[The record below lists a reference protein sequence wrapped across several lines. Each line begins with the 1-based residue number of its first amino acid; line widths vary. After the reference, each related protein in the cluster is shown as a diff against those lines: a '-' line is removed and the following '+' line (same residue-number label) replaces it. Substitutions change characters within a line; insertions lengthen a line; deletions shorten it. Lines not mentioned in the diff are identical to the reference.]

1 MSFRKSVG
9 NMYPWVT
16 HTWNVI
22 KGKCPHD
29 CSYCYMKRFPQ
40 GELRFDEKEL
50 KRNLG
55 EGNFIFVGSS
65 CDMWAENI
73 PIGWIAD
80 VIEGC
85 YQYPENK
92 YLFQSKNPIRFTES
106 ARDWFSPN
114 MTLATTIETN
124 RDYGVSNASSMIDRA
139 EAMNIMQAC
148 GQVCGFDTIV
158 TIEPILDF
166 DLDKF
171 VKLIEFADPEWVN
184 IGADSRGH
192 NLPEPSWDKVQ
203 ELISAL
209 KEFTEVREKSNLE
222 RLK

>member
-1 MSFRKSVG
+1 MSFRKSEG

-65 CDMWAENI
+65 CDMWAESI
-73 PIGWIAD
+73 SGVWIGEIL
-80 VIEGC
+80 GRC

-92 YLFQSKNPIRFTES
+92 YLFQSKNPDRFLN
-106 ARDWFSPN
+106 AIDWFSPN
-114 MTLATTIETN
+114 MALATTIETN
-124 RDYGVSNASSMIDRA
+124 RNY
-139 EAMNIMQAC
+139 NISKAPP
-148 GQVCGFDTIV
+148 V
-158 TIEPILDF
+158 
-166 DLDKF
+166 
-171 VKLIEFADPEWVN
+171 
-184 IGADSRGH
+184 
-192 NLPEPSWDKVQ
+192 
-203 ELISAL
+203 
-209 KEFTEVREKSNLE
+209 LE
-222 RLK
+222 RESAISKREFN